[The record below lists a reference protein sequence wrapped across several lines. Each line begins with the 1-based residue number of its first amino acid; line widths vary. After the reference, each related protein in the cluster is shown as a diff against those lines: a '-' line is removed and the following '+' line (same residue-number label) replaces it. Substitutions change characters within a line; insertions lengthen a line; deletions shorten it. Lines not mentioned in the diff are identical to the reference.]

1 MRHRHRGQKK
11 IVVDGVSYRWNFG
24 GGYEVENRWAI
35 FIWCEGVS
43 EPGVAVLVRHRD
55 FWLDISDDNRK
66 FDPDDYRPIKPSLIR
81 ELILRAQEFGW
92 QPGQTPKQMVFD
104 HDWETFTDYKAVAKG

>member
-1 MRHRHRGQKK
+1 MRHRHRGRK
-11 IVVDGVSYRWNFG
+11 IVVDDVSYRWNFG
-24 GGYEVENRWAI
+24 RGYEVEDRWAI

-55 FWLDISDDNRK
+55 FWVDISDDNRK

-104 HDWETFTDYKAVAKG
+104 YDWENFTVYKTVTKG